1 MKQTVTDGTRTPNKM
16 VITRLK
22 LDTKGR
28 ITLPKQFREGNK
40 IVEGSYVELIAHVH
54 PANWEKK
61 EYGQCSVLLSF
72 EHEEE

>member
-40 IVEGSYVELIAHVH
+40 IVEV
-54 PANWEKK
+54 
-61 EYGQCSVLLSF
+61 
-72 EHEEE
+72 